1 MSRAWGAGAKWA
13 EKGDVVMFAS
23 FYPAFVV
30 IALSSFAIVL
40 LGVSLQDAM
49 RGR

>member
-1 MSRAWGAGAKWA
+1 
-13 EKGDVVMFAS
+13 MFAS

-40 LGVSLQDAM
+40 LGVSLQDAKEAIDTW
-49 RGR
+49 RRNIGR